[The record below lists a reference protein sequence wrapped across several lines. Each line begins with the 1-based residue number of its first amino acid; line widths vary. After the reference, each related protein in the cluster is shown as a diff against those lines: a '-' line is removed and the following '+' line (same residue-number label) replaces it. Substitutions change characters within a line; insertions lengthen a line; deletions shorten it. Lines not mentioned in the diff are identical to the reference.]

1 MGRIIVEQIIS
12 ADGFAEARKGGIDF
26 FESAGDFSEMEP
38 EQLEMLANV
47 DAIVF
52 GANTYRMFAKYWPDA
67 DPEKE
72 RVAEPINRL
81 PKHVFSSK
89 LEKAPWGKGDPVTI
103 ERDSV
108 QSTMVALRERYA
120 KDIIVWGSLTL
131 TEALFD
137 ENLIDVLRL
146 RVVPILVGA
155 GRSIAPPD
163 LDHTKLQLVA
173 SRAYPRGHLSMT
185 YALR

>member
-1 MGRIIVEQIIS
+1 MGKIIVEQIIS

-26 FESAGDFSEMEP
+26 FDSAGDFSDMEP
-38 EQLEMLANV
+38 EQMQMLAHV

-52 GANTYRMFAKYWPDA
+52 GANTYRMFADYWPKA

-81 PKHVFSSK
+81 PKHVFSST
-89 LEKAPWGKGDPVTI
+89 LEKAPWGKLEPVTI

-108 QSTMVALRERYA
+108 QSTMVQLREKYTN
-120 KDIIVWGSLTL
+120 DIIIWGSLTL

-137 ENLIDVLRL
+137 ENLIDILRL
-146 RVVPILVGA
+146 RVVPVLVGT

-163 LDHTKLQLVA
+163 LDRTKLNLVD
-173 SRAYPRGHLSMT
+173 SRAYPRGHVSMT

>member
-1 MGRIIVEQIIS
+1 MGRIIVEQIVS

-26 FESAGDFSEMEP
+26 FESAGDFSEMED
-38 EQLEMLANV
+38 EQLEMLASV

-52 GANTYRMFAKYWPDA
+52 GANTYRMFADYWPKA
-67 DPEKE
+67 DPGKE

-89 LEKAPWGKGDPVTI
+89 LEKAPWGKRDAVTI

-108 QSTMVALRERYA
+108 QSTMVSLRERYA

-131 TEALFD
+131 TESLFD

-146 RVVPILVGA
+146 RVVPVLVGA
-155 GRSIAPPD
+155 GRSIAPSD
-163 LDHTKLQLVA
+163 LDRTKLQLLS
-173 SRAYPRGHLSMT
+173 SRTYSRGHVSLT

>member
-1 MGRIIVEQIIS
+1 MGRLIVEQIVS

-26 FESAGDFSEMEP
+26 FDAAGDFSEMED

-47 DAIVF
+47 DAILF
-52 GANTYRMFAKYWPDA
+52 GANTYRMFADYWPKA

-81 PKHVFSSK
+81 PKHVISMH
-89 LEKAPWGKGDPVTI
+89 LEKAPWGKHDAVTI

-108 QSTMVALRERYA
+108 PSTVVALRERYA

-146 RVVPILVGA
+146 RVVPVLVGA
-155 GRSIAPPD
+155 GRSIAPAD
-163 LDHTKLQLVA
+163 LDRTKLQLVA
-173 SRAYPRGHLSMT
+173 SRAYSRGHMSIT